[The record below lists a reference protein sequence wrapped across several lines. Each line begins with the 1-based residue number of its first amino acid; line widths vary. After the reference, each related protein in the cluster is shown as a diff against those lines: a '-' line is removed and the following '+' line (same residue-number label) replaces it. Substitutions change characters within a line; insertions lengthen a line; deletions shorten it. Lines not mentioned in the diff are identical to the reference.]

1 MLLNALQLINFRNYA
16 SGTAVFSPRLNLI
29 YGENA
34 QGKSNLLEAICY
46 LALNSSFR
54 EASDGEILGWGQ
66 DFFRLEAQAESG
78 RAQLELAIGYD
89 RSKRKSWQI
98 NGLPQTKLHQVL
110 GYLHVVIFSPADLAL
125 VQAGPQ
131 VRRRFL
137 NREMVQLK
145 PDFCSLLVRYNQV
158 IRQRN
163 AVLKTGQAG
172 PLLAAWN
179 QQLVTLGAQI
189 IHRRLALLQRLKP
202 LAASFH
208 RALSRE
214 REGLTIKYRG
224 IAPEEQLLAAGFEQL
239 QELFWQ
245 RLTRMEEAE
254 KSRGMSLLGPHR
266 DDFELEINGKIT
278 RQYGSQGQQRTAAL
292 ALKLAELELAREE
305 RGECPLLL
313 LDDVLSELDAGR
325 RQQLLQMMNGLTQ
338 TFITTTDQQFQ
349 LEGAKSFY
357 ISAGNIKEE
366 KEKS

>member
-1 MLLNALQLINFRNYA
+1 MLLNSLQLINFRNYA
-16 SGTAVFSPRLNLI
+16 SATASFSPRLNLF

-54 EASDGEILGWGQ
+54 EAGDGEILGWGQ
-66 DFFRLEAQAESG
+66 DFFRLQAQASSSK
-78 RAQLELAIGYD
+78 AQLELAIGYD

-110 GYLHVVIFSPADLAL
+110 GHLHVVIFSPADLAL

-137 NREMVQLK
+137 NREMVQLS

-163 AVLKTGQAG
+163 AVLKTGQTG
-172 PLLAAWN
+172 PLLLAWN
-179 QQLVTLGAQI
+179 QQLVTLGSQI
-189 IHRRLALLQRLKP
+189 ICRRLALLQRLKP
-202 LAASFH
+202 LAASFQ
-208 RALSRE
+208 RGLSGKRE
-214 REGLTIKYRG
+214 EITLKYRG
-224 IAPEEQLLAAGFEQL
+224 IAPEEQLLASSPEQL

-245 RLTRMEEAE
+245 RLTRLEEAE
-254 KSRGMSLLGPHR
+254 KSRGISLLGPHR
-266 DDFELEINGKIT
+266 DDLELEINGKNA

-305 RGECPLLL
+305 RGEYPLLL
-313 LDDVLSELDAGR
+313 LDDVLSELDPLR
-325 RQQLLQMMNGLTQ
+325 RQQLLEMTSGLTQ
-338 TFITTTDQQFQ
+338 TFITTTDNQFR
-349 LEGAKSFY
+349 LEGAKAY
-357 ISAGNIKEE
+357 HISGGNIY
-366 KEKS
+366 